1 MSETLKLTPQELQT
15 AVAIAAS
22 SDQPLDQIVK
32 RLELLTWRDG
42 LAEFRMQS
50 SGGLLPWMEHLLA
63 LSDRVNQRL
72 EQEGIPLG
80 PNRTAYAAWLAKRP
94 TDSK

>member
-1 MSETLKLTPQELQT
+1 MREALRLTPQEMQ
-15 AVAIAAS
+15 VIEAIAQGSGQTQAS
-22 SDQPLDQIVK
+22 LVK

-50 SGGLLPWMEHLLA
+50 STGLLPWMKQLMA

-72 EQEGIPLG
+72 EHEGVPLG
-80 PNRTAYAAWLAKRP
+80 PNPTAYQAWLARR
-94 TDSK
+94 